1 MNDKGKETTLA
12 VEWECPECKN
22 SFLKYIALYTRRQ
35 IRNGPPSVAC
45 FHCNKRFMTHSQR
58 NSHYYNSVFAKK
70 RSKRARDPSES
81 ESSESESSESES
93 SESESSESE
102 STPTESD

>member
-35 IRNGPPSVAC
+35 IRHGPPSVAC
-45 FHCNKRFMTHSQR
+45 LHCNKKFMTHSQR

-70 RSKRARDPSES
+70 KRARDPI
-81 ESSESESSESES
+81 SSSSESSESES

-102 STPTESD
+102 STTESD